1 MARQDRMDRNQFF
14 QKLGE
19 KTEDDLRKVLWE
31 LYWRG
36 KAEVRTRIEDLLDP
50 TAASKA
56 KKASQELDGAWVLQD
71 IQDFAALI
79 RSGAYMGGTRAVTRQ
94 ERSKWRVTFRKH
106 MEDATSL
113 LGQGDLEAGPAAT
126 EVLIDLLCEMD
137 GRDYVHSEDPVQAT
151 GIVVS
156 DRVEFLWRTI
166 LAQKGFKEF
175 VTLAPRQL
183 IQWESTYGWTRTGG
197 SSLSEKERTLAEVLA
212 TLLKGPDAWIGFADA
227 YLEALDRLPR
237 SARKPVGSWSSGWG
251 GQCEERG
258 KNLADWHERLQSYL
272 RISDDW
278 DRLFKI
284 AGHPALAGPEADFF
298 LARLCWERGQTE
310 RAHGLLAKCLSRL
323 PGHPGFIAFA
333 EKIGLVRP

>member
-113 LGQGDLEAGPAAT
+113 LGQGEPVAWASGLHRFCREDWLGQAMNVREEAAYFAVSNTWLRTMLSVDQGAGLPPRYLAN
-126 EVLIDLLCEMD
+126 
-137 GRDYVHSEDPVQAT
+137 HS
-151 GIVVS
+151 
-156 DRVEFLWRTI
+156 RW
-166 LAQKGFKEF
+166 
-175 VTLAPRQL
+175 
-183 IQWESTYGWTRTGG
+183 
-197 SSLSEKERTLAEVLA
+197 
-212 TLLKGPDAWIGFADA
+212 
-227 YLEALDRLPR
+227 AL
-237 SARKPVGSWSSGWG
+237 
-251 GQCEERG
+251 
-258 KNLADWHERLQSYL
+258 
-272 RISDDW
+272 
-278 DRLFKI
+278 
-284 AGHPALAGPEADFF
+284 
-298 LARLCWERGQTE
+298 
-310 RAHGLLAKCLSRL
+310 
-323 PGHPGFIAFA
+323 
-333 EKIGLVRP
+333 